1 MELEANHKSVHDYMD
16 ALFKGMNPTDDEIRQ
31 AKEAYRKLYQ
41 KYYREAYKK
50 NHVQITFRVSKDQ
63 YQELTT
69 LAKERGIKVTSLVK
83 QRALEAD
90 NGKNINVKIQLSE
103 LLDVIEQSIYQG
115 KELSITEILKQ
126 LESIEKNL

>member
-1 MELEANHKSVHDYMD
+1 MEIDANYKSVHEYMD
-16 ALFKGMNPTDDEIRQ
+16 ALFKDMNPTDDEIRQ

-63 YQELTT
+63 YRELAL
-69 LAKERGIKVTSLVK
+69 LAKERGIKATSLVK

-90 NGKNINVKIQLSE
+90 NSGNISVKIQLSE
-103 LLDVIEQSIYQG
+103 LLDVIEQSIYHG
-115 KELSITEILKQ
+115 KELSLTEILKQ
-126 LESIEKNL
+126 LESIEKKL